1 MDGLG
6 APSAIPDPEGRPGH
20 HARAAAPDV
29 LHEEAL
35 DRLDGGRG
43 DLGARWDRFHAF
55 WEARAAAGLDPHQ
68 RVTLDRGGAVA
79 EVLDRG
85 GSRRTGINF
94 ASQDYLSLAAHP
106 ALCAAA
112 VEAIGR
118 FGLHGAGPAT
128 TQGGSLPLLRLE
140 ERLAD
145 LLGCRAAIAFPSGWT
160 AGYGTVR
167 ALLLDHDHV
176 LIDSR
181 AHACL
186 REGAEAA
193 TRNVHRLSG
202 RAPDVVAQRLAQ
214 IRANDPA
221 SAILVVIETLCP
233 LDSTV
238 PDLRSAQAACHA
250 HGATLLVGA
259 AHDLGAVGDGGLGF
273 LAEQGM
279 IGEVDIIVGS
289 LAKAFACQ
297 GGFAA
302 FRQPALRQAV
312 VRQSSVLG
320 ASTALSA
327 MQAAV
332 AHAALDLV
340 RSAEGAQRRRR
351 LMANILRLRAG
362 LEARAFE
369 LGGQP
374 SPVVPMLIGAGA
386 MARRMTRDALARGA
400 LVNLVEHPAVARTAA
415 RWQLQVMADHAAAH
429 VDAMV
434 AIAVAA
440 REAAVNE
447 AAAESRGA
455 A

>member
-214 IRANDPA
+214 RGSLSRVTAFRRPSKDGLSRPWKAAAGQSRKPAQEFTFSVPSRPQGLRRVREGSPCARGPGDPYDPTRRRSCVFPLAFPGVDRGLAEKRTMLAPTQSNTHAVRPIDCRAGFTIRGAVA
-221 SAILVVIETLCP
+221 WSGL
-233 LDSTV
+233 S
-238 PDLRSAQAACHA
+238 RSALYREA
-250 HGATLLVGA
+250 GAGRLLFRKAGRTTIVDGA
-259 AHDLGAVGDGGLGF
+259 
-273 LAEQGM
+273 
-279 IGEVDIIVGS
+279 S
-289 LAKAFACQ
+289 LA
-297 GGFAA
+297 
-302 FRQPALRQAV
+302 ALVANLPV
-312 VRQSSVLG
+312 
-320 ASTALSA
+320 AS
-327 MQAAV
+327 
-332 AHAALDLV
+332 
-340 RSAEGAQRRRR
+340 
-351 LMANILRLRAG
+351 
-362 LEARAFE
+362 
-369 LGGQP
+369 
-374 SPVVPMLIGAGA
+374 IGAERSKGA
-386 MARRMTRDALARGA
+386 
-400 LVNLVEHPAVARTAA
+400 
-415 RWQLQVMADHAAAH
+415 
-429 VDAMV
+429 
-434 AIAVAA
+434 
-440 REAAVNE
+440 
-447 AAAESRGA
+447 
-455 A
+455 

>member
-1 MDGLG
+1 MNGLG
-6 APSAIPDPEGRPGH
+6 ALPASPDPDGRPGRD
-20 HARAAAPDV
+20 AKSVAPDV
-29 LHEEAL
+29 LHAEAM
-35 DRLDGGRG
+35 DVFDGNHA
-43 DLGARWDRFHAF
+43 DLVARWDRFHAF

-68 RVTLDRGGAVA
+68 RVALDRGGAVA
-79 EVLDRG
+79 EVLDRA
-85 GSRRTGINF
+85 GSRRSGINF

-112 VEAIGR
+112 AEAIGR
-118 FGLHGAGPAT
+118 FGVHAAGPAA

-145 LLGCRAAIAFPSGWT
+145 LLSCRAAIVFPSGWA

-167 ALLLDHDHV
+167 ALLLEGDHV

-193 TRNVHRLSG
+193 TRNIHRFSG
-202 RAPDVVAQRLAQ
+202 QAPEAAAQRLAQ
-214 IRANDPA
+214 IRATNPA
-221 SAILVVIETLCP
+221 AAILVVVETLCP

-238 PDLRSAQAACHA
+238 PDVRAAQAACHA
-250 HGATLLVGA
+250 HGATLLVAA

-273 LAEQGM
+273 LGEQTM
-279 IGEVDIIVGS
+279 IGEVDIVVGS
-289 LAKAFACQ
+289 LAKALACQ

-302 FRQPALRQAV
+302 FRRPALRDALLW
-312 VRQSSVLG
+312 RASVLG

-327 MQAAV
+327 VQASV
-332 AHAALDLV
+332 AHAALDLI

-351 LMANILRLRAG
+351 LMANLLHLRAG

-374 SPVVPMLIGAGA
+374 SPVVPMLIGPGA
-386 MARRMTRDALARGA
+386 MARRMTRDAFARGA

-415 RWQLQVMADHAAAH
+415 RWRLQVVADHSAAQ
-429 VDAMV
+429 VDRMV

-440 REAAVNE
+440 REAAMEE
-447 AAAESRGA
+447 AAAEARGTA
-455 A
+455 